1 MRKKNKVALPLWTRY
16 KSKATKTNNNV
27 NKMRLYTIKAN
38 NET

>member
-1 MRKKNKVALPLWTRY
+1 MRKKKVALPLWTRY

-27 NKMRLYTIKAN
+27 NKRLYTIKAN